1 MHYNLE
7 KQRNMFDGTNSLTWE
22 SSVVNTNLISRFTN
36 TKQWDSPY
44 SPVAYTF
51 EFKTMGDILV
61 QINGSE
67 DILIPKGSELEL
79 TNIWSFVLKTDGV
92 QFYYFAQY

>member
-1 MHYNLE
+1 MKKHTT
-7 KQRNMFDGTNSLTWE
+7 RNIFDGTHTLIWE
-22 SSVVNTNLISRFTN
+22 SSVVNTNLISRFTD

-44 SPVAYTF
+44 SPIAYIF

-67 DILIPKGSELEL
+67 DILIPKNSELEL
-79 TNIWSFVLKTDGV
+79 RDIWSFILKTEGV